1 MIKEINRNNETN
13 WFEKIQLEMTL
24 QDLQI
29 LYDCLG
35 AVPNKYLIEKHKY
48 TSLNYIDDT
57 MCSGISICS
66 DITNDL
72 YESLDKILSEHNGIT
87 DDNKMVN
94 LNVELE
100 IKNNE

>member
-1 MIKEINRNNETN
+1 MIREINRNNETN
-13 WFEKIQLEMTL
+13 WYEKIQLEMSL

-48 TSLNYIDDT
+48 TSLSYIDN
-57 MCSGISICS
+57 SICS

-72 YESLDKILSEHNGIT
+72 YESLNKILSEHNGIT
-87 DDNKMVN
+87 DDNAMIN
-94 LNVELE
+94 SDMELVILKGE
-100 IKNNE
+100 

>member
-13 WFEKIQLEMTL
+13 WYEKIQLEMNL

-35 AVPNKYLIEKHKY
+35 AVSNKYLKEKHKH
-48 TSLNYIDDT
+48 TSFNYIDD
-57 MCSGISICS
+57 IAI
-66 DITNDL
+66 DL
-72 YESLDKILSEHNGIT
+72 YEGLDKILLEHNGIT

-94 LNVELE
+94 LNIELE
-100 IKNNE
+100 MKKDE